1 MAEMTITAISD
12 THGQVALPDLLK
24 DYESDILIHCGD
36 FTAGRTD
43 RLTNSVIYESHRR
56 SWRKFLRE
64 LALVRDQFRAIIVV
78 PGNHDQICEFMPKN
92 CQSEIVEAGGHLL
105 INSGATIIAG
115 NRSRLRFWG
124 LPQTPPFGTWFFQ
137 GYDMAMYTDS
147 IPTTIDV
154 LVSHGPPYSIMDT
167 VGPVL
172 PQNVRTT
179 DYLGSKDLY
188 VRCQNLPSLKA
199 VFFGH
204 IHSSHGEDRRLGV
217 DYFNC
222 SILDEGYQRRFDPVT
237 TVINIDDRQKQSL
250 EDDQTRSMFKAI
262 QLIRMSSKLT
272 DNK

>member
-1 MAEMTITAISD
+1 MAELTITAISD
-12 THGQVALPDLLK
+12 THGQVALPDLLR

-43 RLTNSVIYESHRR
+43 RLTRSVIYDSHRR

-64 LALVRDQFRAIIVV
+64 LTVVRDQFRAIIVV

-92 CQSEIVEAGGHLL
+92 CQSEIVKAGGHLL
-105 INSGATIIAG
+105 MNSGPTIVAG
-115 NRSRLRFWG
+115 KRSRIRFWG
-124 LPQTPPFGTWFFQ
+124 LPHTPPFGTWFFQ
-137 GYDMAMYTDS
+137 GYDMPMYTDN
-147 IPTTIDV
+147 IPTSVDV

-172 PQNVRTT
+172 PQNIRPT

-188 VRCQNLPSLKA
+188 FRCQNLPRLKA

-222 SILDEGYQRRFDPVT
+222 SILDEGYERRFAPVT
-237 TVINIDDRQKQSL
+237 TAIKIDDRQKQSL
-250 EDDQTRSMFKAI
+250 EDDQTSNIFKAI
-262 QLIRMSSKLT
+262 QLVRLSSKLT
-272 DNK
+272 GHK